1 MEFKE
6 LSLRVWSD
14 RLPDRLQ
21 QFGFEC
27 DRYQV
32 SSFMLGPWAIKT
44 SVTAERYFRM
54 VNSVSPTH
62 RTSFES
68 LVNYRVETFV
78 GEMGAQSPPVAALIH
93 SNNFG
98 PY

>member
-1 MEFKE
+1 MMT
-6 LSLRVWSD
+6 
-14 RLPDRLQ
+14 PDRLQ
-21 QFGFEC
+21 QIGLNAIDIKF
-27 DRYQV
+27 
-32 SSFMLGPWAIKT
+32 FMLGPWAIKT
-44 SVTAERYFRM
+44 SVTAEP
-54 VNSVSPTH
+54 VLPDGQHSVSPTH